1 MKKIYINE
9 EFMSNVVKGRLL
21 PQFLF
26 KLVKTHTTS
35 LGDNEAFP
43 TSDEYPFDYILLKE
57 RYNEV
62 CDAIDDIGLESLD
75 EDYLMSELS
84 SLVTKCKELETP
96 VRDALEKICENALNK
111 LFAIPEES
119 INMTFKLVD
128 RVKFKSPIRMRP
140 ESNGSLKYNFKDISD
155 IELSNK
161 AIGKRRF
168 IDALIQGASYIY
180 ANIEGL
186 YIDDIDRINPE
197 LPRLYRK
204 IRIINDFLLFTKKEE
219 MSDDKPMQGSYVETH
234 LGIDDAKTTIKA
246 QGIIF
251 PLLFHEAIKGL
262 FELFSAH
269 GLPQDRE
276 KAQYII
282 RKADFVLAE
291 PWDLRLGVGLWRMIF
306 GGVEDTNMIPYM
318 FTSLVKIPT
327 DEFNLSVKEILS
339 NTEKG
344 NEIINTLMTNAEY
357 DNGYQQFTN
366 RINARNVDKSLIQDS
381 YFTGAETNGFEIDS
395 EGDEGVIEEDDV
407 DEPTYPSLDVKNDGI
422 ETWYRGI
429 CGTFDELKA
438 KRQIWLADE
447 AEYAALYAYECED
460 GHLYEF
466 GIDAT
471 RLNLYDWYYEADS
484 YFDPIDGFSEEEQM
498 ELMEE
503 GYNGY
508 SFALDDATVLVLFD
522 KSLITNIREIPLND
536 YINESNNIEIGS
548 NSEIEGILANATVD
562 NIDFVEGDVS
572 DYGEKV
578 FLSIDGT
585 EISREFVQLDFRPI
599 YKRFPTGKH
608 QLLNIDIILA
618 PQLRGMGL
626 GTKVYA
632 KAVREFGAICS
643 RHSTRHN
650 DDGIRGIFEKLKSF
664 NDITVFQDTYN
675 NFENETICDYYAIL
689 KSELPKYIDNEE

>member
-318 FTSLVKIPT
+318 FTSFVKIPT

-395 EGDEGVIEEDDV
+395 EGDEGVIEEDGV
-407 DEPTYPSLDVKNDGI
+407 DEPTYPSFDVKNDGI

-536 YINESNNIEIGS
+536 YINESNNIEVDS

-650 DDGIRGIFEKLKSF
+650 DDSIRGIFEKLKSF

-689 KSELPKYIDNEE
+689 KSELPKYMDNEE